1 MTIVNRLELNSAK
14 YSNLELVLKLF
25 DKIYENKALTFI
37 SNNNDENCILLI
49 KSFIFLEKIIMK

>member
-25 DKIYENKALTFI
+25 DKIYENKALTII
-37 SNNNDENCILLI
+37 SNNNDENCIL
-49 KSFIFLEKIIMK
+49 